1 MILKI
6 SNIAPSASPQAG
18 PHLEEQW
25 PLVDNE
31 LLRLRIKY
39 CKAHLEMFWHPF
51 ILVSRAILMKG
62 FSICLLILASFYISS
77 N

>member
-1 MILKI
+1 MILKL
-6 SNIAPSASPQAG
+6 SNNAPSASHKQVLTKEP
-18 PHLEEQW
+18 W

-39 CKAHLEMFWHPF
+39 CKAHLELFWHPF